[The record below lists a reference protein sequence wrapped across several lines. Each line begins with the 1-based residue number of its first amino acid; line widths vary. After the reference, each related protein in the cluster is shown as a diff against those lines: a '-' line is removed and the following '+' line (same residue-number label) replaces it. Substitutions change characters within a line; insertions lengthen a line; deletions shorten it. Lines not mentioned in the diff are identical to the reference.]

1 MTINQQPPSAQG
13 PCPST
18 REEATEGGPYTRPTS
33 PGQSCR
39 LSWRVRRTDWAEFR
53 RVFKEMADDNYSPAI
68 YLKQLT
74 QKLPKEGRDL
84 LSQITL
90 MEEAWDILGH
100 HYSNMEMI
108 IATVIQ

>member
-1 MTINQQPPSAQG
+1 
-13 PCPST
+13 
-18 REEATEGGPYTRPTS
+18 
-33 PGQSCR
+33 
-39 LSWRVRRTDWAEFR
+39 
-53 RVFKEMADDNYSPAI
+53 MADDNYSPAI

-84 LSQITL
+84 LSRIIL
-90 MEEAWDILGH
+90 MEEAWDILEH